1 MIKLEGTIINV
12 LPNKVVKIKKLVML
26 FEDRDKVQLMGELEL
41 PNGDIKHELIN
52 LIFMSQRRY
61 T

>member
-1 MIKLEGTIINV
+1 MF

-41 PNGDIKHELIN
+41 PNGDIKHELIQ
-52 LIFMSQRRY
+52 LKC
-61 T
+61 